1 MRTRLLTILLAFMT
15 ATLAALGVPLG
26 RSVAQSQQQQ
36 MFVDRLAD
44 TSRFAGIA
52 GQAPA
57 GDGDQELRDELTHY
71 EQLYGIAAVVV
82 DLNEDVRAASSP
94 GVDARVEELRP
105 ALQGALR
112 GRRSSDPG
120 QIWPW
125 QDRPLVVAEPV
136 VSGRDVVGAAV
147 TISPTGRLSGRILRW
162 WLWLLAA
169 AVVVTCLWVGAA
181 VRLTRWVLRP
191 VHDLGLV
198 THEIAT
204 GRLSARVLGSA
215 GPLELRRLT
224 LSFNEMAGHVEDAVE
239 AQRAFVADASHQLRN
254 PLSALLLRI
263 ENLAMDLPDQWQ
275 EEVGETRVEAR
286 RLVRVLDEMLALAR
300 AEHHVARP
308 EKIDVRAVV
317 DERVAAW
324 RPMGDA
330 RGVSVDVTGLTSVS
344 AVTDVDAL
352 EGALDAVLDN
362 ALKFSPLDST
372 VTVTVSLG
380 PDGPD
385 GPDGPGGPGA
395 AGDAPGP
402 DAARDGGGQTARDAT
417 LLAAHLPTVA
427 ATRPVARHLG
437 EPAGDVFIRVSDQ
450 GPGVTVDELASIG
463 RRFWRSRRNVNIGGS
478 GLGLSIATTLLA
490 ASGGDIR
497 YALGEPAGLVVTLR
511 LPPASPSSPGAAT

>member
-52 GQAPA
+52 GQVTSA
-57 GDGDQELRDELTHY
+57 DGELELREELGRY
-71 EQLYGIAAVVV
+71 EQLYGISAVVV
-82 DLNEDVRAASSP
+82 DLNEHIRAASRP
-94 GVDARVEELRP
+94 GVDPRADELRS
-105 ALQGALR
+105 ALQGALG
-112 GRRSSDPG
+112 GRQSSDPG

-125 QDRPLVVAEPV
+125 QGRPLVVAEPV
-136 VSGRDVVGAAV
+136 VSGKDVVGAAV
-147 TISPTGRLSGRILRW
+147 TISPTDRLSDRILGR
-162 WLWLLAA
+162 WLWLLGA
-169 AVVVTCLWVGAA
+169 AVVVTCFWVMAA

-204 GRLSARVLGSA
+204 GRLSARVLGSF
-215 GPLELRRLT
+215 GPPELRRLT

-263 ENLAMDLPDQWQ
+263 ENLSMDLPDQWQ

-300 AEHHVARP
+300 AEHHVPRP

-324 RPMGDA
+324 RPMADA
-330 RGVSVDVTGLTSVS
+330 RGVGVDVTGLAS
-344 AVTDVDAL
+344 ASALADADTL
-352 EGALDAVLDN
+352 GGALDAVLDN
-362 ALKFSPLDST
+362 ALKFSPLDSI
-372 VTVTVSLG
+372 VTVTVSLD
-380 PDGPD
+380 PDGS
-385 GPDGPGGPGA
+385 
-395 AGDAPGP
+395 GDAPGP
-402 DAARDGGGQTARDAT
+402 DAARDDSGRAARDAPR
-417 LLAAHLPTVA
+417 LVVRDAARA
-427 ATRPVARHLG
+427 GGRRAD
-437 EPAGDVFIRVSDQ
+437 EPAGGVFIRVSDQ
-450 GPGVTVDELASIG
+450 GPGVTVDELANIG

-478 GLGLSIATTLLA
+478 GLGLSIATALLT

-511 LPPASPSSPGAAT
+511 LPPATAPAGAGI